1 MFIFHTYAKL
11 PEGMGER
18 EFPKM
23 KKCPK
28 NNVDITME
36 NEPPMTS
43 WELFIQTIYGDLF
56 GGGLWHCYT
65 HIT

>member
-1 MFIFHTYAKL
+1 
-11 PEGMGER
+11 MGER

-28 NNVDITME
+28 NNVGITME
-36 NEPPMTS
+36 NKPPMTS

-56 GGGLWHCYT
+56 GGVVYGIVIPTLLDT
-65 HIT
+65 V